1 MGIQKKIQKTNQ
13 NAVWE
18 CLGKKTVWFRSLN
31 VWVYSTRMICID
43 QNKTNCRNNSEQHDQ
58 S

>member
-18 CLGKKTVWFRSLN
+18 CLRKKTVWFRSLN

-43 QNKTNCRNNSEQHDQ
+43 QKQNKLQK
-58 S
+58 